1 MELIT
6 PDKEAELIADLK
18 KRTGL
23 DIVKV
28 EVGGI
33 DFLKDAAI
41 IKMYYRPTDG
51 NATNSVDTTIKAPSD
66 EFKIKN

>member
-1 MELIT
+1 M
-6 PDKEAELIADLK
+6 
-18 KRTGL
+18 
-23 DIVKV
+23 KV

-41 IKMYYRPTDG
+41 IKMYYRPVDG